1 MNSNSPEAVLHLE
14 QFLPYRL
21 SVLANTLSASLAGL
35 YAPQYGLTPPEWRV
49 IAVLAQHP
57 GLTAAG
63 VVART
68 AMDKVA
74 VSRAVARLLRQGRL
88 SRRRST
94 DDRRCTS
101 LELTRVGQALYRDV
115 APRALAYERDLL
127 QILPRAEQARLN
139 SILELLTRRARKL
152 HDGRIIEATQDP
164 G

>member
-1 MNSNSPEAVLHLE
+1 MSANRPEAVLHLE

-21 SVLANTLSASLAGL
+21 SVLANTLSASLAGF
-35 YAPQYGLTPPEWRV
+35 YAPQHGLTPPEWRV

-94 DDRRCTS
+94 EDRRCTS
-101 LELTRVGQALYRDV
+101 LELTRAGQALYRDV

-127 QILPRAEQARLN
+127 RVLPRSEQERLDA
-139 SILELLTRRARKL
+139 ILELLTRRARDL
-152 HDGRIIEATQDP
+152 HGGRIIEPIRDP